1 MDIDVVVA
9 GESLPIKVE
18 NHFQMDVDAVVE
30 RIGEFLSGKGL
41 SREGLHLK
49 ELLPRMVQGIAG
61 CEKGCPADAQNMV
74 RNGFK
79 TYDLA
84 YVEGGILTARY
95 EIKPG
100 STIEIKM
107 FPEF

>member
-9 GESLPIKVE
+9 GESLPIKVDD
-18 NHFQMDVDAVVE
+18 HFRMDVDAVVE
-30 RIGEFLSGKGL
+30 KIEAFLSRK
-41 SREGLHLK
+41 SFPMEGLHLK

-61 CEKGCPADAQNMV
+61 CEKGCPADAQSLV
-74 RNGFK
+74 RRGFK
-79 TYDLA
+79 AYDLT

>member
-1 MDIDVVVA
+1 MDIDVMVA

-18 NHFQMDVDAVVE
+18 DHFHMDVDAVVGKIE
-30 RIGEFLSGKGL
+30 EFLSRKGL
-41 SREGLHLK
+41 SREDLHLH

-61 CEKGCPADAQNMV
+61 CEKGCPADAQSLV
-74 RNGFK
+74 RSGFK

-100 STIEIKM
+100 SAIEIKM